1 MKEGKGVFKVLSITL
16 VLFSIIA
23 LLGHNIVKQEKEAV
37 QVSIQKEKIKQEKEK
52 REKKKAIKN
61 EYRSIEKA
69 VLNTVG
75 KYKDKIGLIYYNL
88 ETGTKYS
95 LNEDKNFI
103 SASVKKL
110 PMVMSAADDIQDNK
124 LSKDKLLSYNRETD
138 YEEGTGI
145 LQGRTSLKGIKTEE
159 AMKLSI
165 IYSDN
170 IAYNILKDY
179 TSIYVYDYIE
189 KNTGIKTNIRGNM
202 TAEQSYLILRKLYE
216 NKDNNPYYNK
226 IIEWMKQTPF
236 DERMA
241 REIPKEEVAHKIGT
255 NMNCVHD
262 VGIIY
267 AKDPYIL
274 VVMTED
280 TGIYEEKNRPT
291 YEDGTYA
298 DAIISDISKNIYKIV
313 ESIN

>member
-1 MKEGKGVFKVLSITL
+1 MKEGKEVFKILSITL
-16 VLFSIIA
+16 ILFSIIA
-23 LLGHNIVKQEKEAV
+23 LLGHNIVKQEKKAV
-37 QVSIQKEKIKQEKEK
+37 QASIQKEKLKQKK
-52 REKKKAIKN
+52 EKKKAIKD
-61 EYRSIEKA
+61 EYKNIEKV
-69 VLNTVG
+69 VLKAVG
-75 KYKDKIGLIYYNL
+75 KYEDKIGLVYYNL

-124 LSKDKLLSYNRETD
+124 LSKDKLLSYNRATD

-145 LQGRTSLKGIKTEE
+145 LQGRTSLNSIKTEE

-189 KNTGIKTNIRGNM
+189 KNTGIKTEIRGNM

-226 IIEWMKQTPF
+226 IIEWMKETPF
-236 DERMA
+236 NERIA
-241 REIPKEEVAHKIGT
+241 REIPNEEVAHKIGT

-262 VGIIY
+262 IGIIY
-267 AKDPYIL
+267 AKNPYIL

-291 YEDGTYA
+291 YENGTYA
-298 DAIISDISKNIYKIV
+298 DPIISDISKNIYKVV

>member
-1 MKEGKGVFKVLSITL
+1 MKEGKDVFKVLSITL
-16 VLFSIIA
+16 VLFSAIA
-23 LLGHNIVKQEKEAV
+23 LLAHNIVKQEKGVV
-37 QVSIQKEKIKQEKEK
+37 QASIQKEKIKQEKEM

-61 EYRSIEKA
+61 EYKSIEKA
-69 VLNTVG
+69 VLSAVG
-75 KYKDKIGLIYYNL
+75 KYKDKIGIVYYNL

-124 LSKDKLLSYNRETD
+124 LSKDKLLSYNRATD

-145 LQGRTSLKGIKTEE
+145 LQGRTNLKVIKTEE

-216 NKDNNPYYNK
+216 NKNNNPYYNK
-226 IIEWMKQTPF
+226 IIGWMKQTPF
-236 DERMA
+236 EERMA
-241 REIPKEEVAHKIGT
+241 REIPNEEVAHKIGT

-280 TGIYEEKNRPT
+280 TGIYEAKNRPT
-291 YEDGTYA
+291 YENGTYA
-298 DAIISDISKNIYKIV
+298 DAIISNISKNIYKVV